1 LPPLAP
7 EPTSAAALRVV
18 VSDAGPLISL
28 GRLDLLRLLPILFA
42 QVQVPD
48 QVLRECLQRPS
59 NADTARIASAMEL
72 GWLTSCGAPVMAEG
86 TLGRGER
93 AAISQA
99 LAIGAGVLTDDQ
111 EARLH
116 AQSLHLA
123 VIGTFGRADTGQARW
138 PPGCRRTG
146 GCHPAGQWAALR
158 QRCGPDDTGCGGR
171 STRLNSILLPQH
183 HKHSPVRW
191 AVLRLR

>member
-1 LPPLAP
+1 LLPLAP
-7 EPTSAAALRVV
+7 EQTSAASLRVV

-48 QVLRECLQRPS
+48 QVLRECLQRPT
-59 NADTARIASAMEL
+59 NADTARILAALQL
-72 GWLTSCGAPVMAEG
+72 GWLTSCGAPMIAEG

-111 EARLH
+111 EARLL

-123 VIGTFGRADTGQARW
+123 VIGTLGVLIRAKR
-138 PPGCRRTG
+138 
-146 GCHPAGQWAALR
+146 AGQLAAVAPSIAALR
-158 QRCGPDDTGCGGR
+158 AGGQRFGSGVVQMALIAAAEALD
-171 STRLNSILLPQH
+171 
-183 HKHSPVRW
+183 
-191 AVLRLR
+191 